1 MSLKY
6 YDTNLLT
13 NIADAIR
20 QQEGTNNLMTVES
33 MPNHIENI
41 PTGGSFKYMSFA
53 EYPNF
58 YINDEDIDFDVNK
71 AYATMEGR
79 LFYNCRNLKSIP
91 NSINIHNFSNLSNA
105 LFRTAIFNIYDIAGD
120 YPNLVNG
127 SNFYW
132 VNYVKDSLRPAVGN
146 MNVHFN
152 LPKAEDLSYFLH
164 IENQQAIQ
172 PGQNWVLDIQAPNAK
187 VYDTTVYI
195 SEGSFFYTNNTNV
208 QWNLTLNMP
217 NLTKFSNF
225 FTGFKIFNIASAN
238 SWNKL
243 YTILN
248 NLTANVTDASC
259 MFTFFNCGSNGK
271 LPNINT
277 AKFTNVFNMFY
288 GCNISTAAKF
298 SNFNNW
304 DLNNV
309 INADQMFYSVGNLL
323 NVATLN
329 LYMENCVSANYFFG
343 YWYGTHTRHV
353 INLPNCKYASR
364 MFANC
369 MNMTVFPNVY
379 LPNLEDCSSFF
390 NGSRNIKDIPEG
402 FITSNKVTNMDSMF
416 AYCNNLTNESLV
428 NIAKWIVT
436 LNLQNQTSYPN
447 IKALDGY
454 YSYRVINNL
463 TGDSYYKYQ
472 YGPLY
477 GSNKKINTAT
487 VGSDL
492 VNQLREAG
500 WTVS

>member
-105 LFRTAIFNIYDIAGD
+105 LYRTAIFNIYDIAGD

-127 SNFYW
+127 SNYYW

-152 LPKAEDLSYFLH
+152 LPKAENLSYFLH

-195 SEGSFFYTNNTNV
+195 SEGSFFCTV
-208 QWNLTLNMP
+208 ELN
-217 NLTKFSNF
+217 S
-225 FTGFKIFNIASAN
+225 
-238 SWNKL
+238 
-243 YTILN
+243 
-248 NLTANVTDASC
+248 
-259 MFTFFNCGSNGK
+259 
-271 LPNINT
+271 
-277 AKFTNVFNMFY
+277 
-288 GCNISTAAKF
+288 
-298 SNFNNW
+298 
-304 DLNNV
+304 
-309 INADQMFYSVGNLL
+309 
-323 NVATLN
+323 
-329 LYMENCVSANYFFG
+329 
-343 YWYGTHTRHV
+343 
-353 INLPNCKYASR
+353 
-364 MFANC
+364 
-369 MNMTVFPNVY
+369 
-379 LPNLEDCSSFF
+379 
-390 NGSRNIKDIPEG
+390 
-402 FITSNKVTNMDSMF
+402 
-416 AYCNNLTNESLV
+416 
-428 NIAKWIVT
+428 
-436 LNLQNQTSYPN
+436 
-447 IKALDGY
+447 
-454 YSYRVINNL
+454 
-463 TGDSYYKYQ
+463 
-472 YGPLY
+472 
-477 GSNKKINTAT
+477 
-487 VGSDL
+487 
-492 VNQLREAG
+492 
-500 WTVS
+500 